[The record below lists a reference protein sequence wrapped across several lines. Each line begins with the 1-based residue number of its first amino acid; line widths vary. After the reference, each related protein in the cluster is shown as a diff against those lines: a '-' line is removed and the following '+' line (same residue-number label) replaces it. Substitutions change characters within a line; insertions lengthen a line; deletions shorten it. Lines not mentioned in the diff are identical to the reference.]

1 MTVVAD
7 GGRKAWR
14 ADGTA
19 RLSTTRLEHDTSRS
33 VAALSAEL
41 AYLDGHAKQNK
52 FQQRAWQ
59 PHSRWEQP
67 FCDLDRE
74 GGQSGWA
81 RESSAHRITRSRAA
95 HSRARV
101 RYTPTRPSSWC
112 LRQRMAIS
120 SRLTGCQQ
128 SHLRQVRPHPRLYL
142 PQYGRRE
149 VGRMQTMSH
158 HGHDT
163 RPKLCC
169 APMAVTSRRHLLL
182 PAG

>member
-1 MTVVAD
+1 MAC
-7 GGRKAWR
+7 GRHSQAKHYASR
-14 ADGTA
+14 ARHIEISG
-19 RLSTTRLEHDTSRS
+19 SPVGSTRLLGWSRKTEQVS
-33 VAALSAEL
+33 ATGMAAAQSLGTTL
-41 AYLDGHAKQNK
+41 LRPG
-52 FQQRAWQ
+52 QR
-59 PHSRWEQP
+59 
-67 FCDLDRE
+67 
-74 GGQSGWA
+74 GWA

-128 SHLRQVRPHPRLYL
+128 SHLRQVRPHPRLHL